1 MPAIPPFRPPPP
13 VLISHGLT
21 PDDRLPGP
29 RRNVRSGLCRSQ
41 PAPPAARPGQA
52 SKGGCLTNLR
62 QPFSIHTAIRE
73 LFPIRNSQRVEKLV
87 RQPSSHL
94 GRQKTPETGPA
105 GEKLQTAPSGKFQRA
120 AVRGKADMQVRHRTE
135 GRQPATPPKRPPP
148 LPETEARTTAQPRNR
163 TLQSPT
169 RDTTAYRTAAQEQQ
183 KQQEQQEQQT
193 APASARSD
201 GSPPRDYPHCIRQ
214 NFRPAAPHLPDQ
226 PETYDRPIRE
236 RMPLRHE
243 RRERHERCG
252 KAQTGSGA
260 PTHPLR
266 KTENGL
272 RHGILRAAGR
282 SGQSG
287 LSYFSSKTAEP
298 LMSADEAPTSASN
311 TPFSATHSPFV
322 SS

>member
-1 MPAIPPFRPPPP
+1 MSDSPLLTSDGKKHLKPDPQAKNCRPHRPASSSGRPF
-13 VLISHGLT
+13 
-21 PDDRLPGP
+21 
-29 RRNVRSGLCRSQ
+29 
-41 PAPPAARPGQA
+41 
-52 SKGGCLTNLR
+52 
-62 QPFSIHTAIRE
+62 
-73 LFPIRNSQRVEKLV
+73 
-87 RQPSSHL
+87 
-94 GRQKTPETGPA
+94 
-105 GEKLQTAPSGKFQRA
+105 GEKRICKCGTGLRADNPQAPRNGRRPCRRLRPAQPHNRVTAHC
-120 AVRGKADMQVRHRTE
+120 KALHAT
-135 GRQPATPPKRPPP
+135 QPH
-148 LPETEARTTAQPRNR
+148 TAQPRKNSKNSKSSKPR
-163 TLQSPT
+163 RHPPAPT
-169 RDTTAYRTAAQEQQ
+169 A
-183 KQQEQQEQQT
+183 
-193 APASARSD
+193 
-201 GSPPRDYPHCIRQ
+201 PPRDYPHCIRQ

-298 LMSADEAPTSASN
+298 LMSADEVPTSASN
-311 TPFSATHSPFV
+311 APFSATHSPFV

>member
-1 MPAIPPFRPPPP
+1 MSDSPLLTSDGKKHLKPDPQVKNCRPHRPASSSGRPF
-13 VLISHGLT
+13 
-21 PDDRLPGP
+21 
-29 RRNVRSGLCRSQ
+29 
-41 PAPPAARPGQA
+41 
-52 SKGGCLTNLR
+52 
-62 QPFSIHTAIRE
+62 
-73 LFPIRNSQRVEKLV
+73 
-87 RQPSSHL
+87 
-94 GRQKTPETGPA
+94 
-105 GEKLQTAPSGKFQRA
+105 GEKRIRKCDTGLRADNPQAPRN
-120 AVRGKADMQVRHRTE
+120 
-135 GRQPATPPKRPPP
+135 GRRPCRRLRP
-148 LPETEARTTAQPRNR
+148 AQPRNR

-252 KAQTGSGA
+252 KTPTGSGA

-266 KTENGL
+266 KTESGL

-282 SGQSG
+282 SGQSS

-311 TPFSATHSPFV
+311 APFSATHSPFV

>member
-135 GRQPATPPKRPPP
+135 GRQPASPRNGRRPCRRLRPAQP
-148 LPETEARTTAQPRNR
+148 HNRVTAHCKALHATQPHTAQPRKNSKNSKSSKPR
-163 TLQSPT
+163 RHPP
-169 RDTTAYRTAAQEQQ
+169 AP
-183 KQQEQQEQQT
+183 T
-193 APASARSD
+193 APPPATTPTASHRT
-201 GSPPRDYPHCIRQ
+201 SPPPRRTKCVIPIQIR
-214 NFRPAAPHLPDQ
+214 R
-226 PETYDRPIRE
+226 
-236 RMPLRHE
+236 
-243 RRERHERCG
+243 
-252 KAQTGSGA
+252 
-260 PTHPLR
+260 
-266 KTENGL
+266 
-272 RHGILRAAGR
+272 
-282 SGQSG
+282 
-287 LSYFSSKTAEP
+287 
-298 LMSADEAPTSASN
+298 
-311 TPFSATHSPFV
+311 
-322 SS
+322 